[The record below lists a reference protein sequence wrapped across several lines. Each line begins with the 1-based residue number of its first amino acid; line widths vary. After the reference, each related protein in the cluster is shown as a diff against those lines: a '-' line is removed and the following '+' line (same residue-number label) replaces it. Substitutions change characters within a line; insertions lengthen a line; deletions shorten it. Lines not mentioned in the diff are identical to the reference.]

1 MTQLDSYECLD
12 LVSLAIAEDTYP
24 LPPPFSSV
32 PQRVVLNLEAHSAT
46 VLWGGVVAAEVQVY
60 LLEDSGGVEEGVEG
74 AGAEG
79 GSIAG
84 AAEASVMGSLA
95 GGAGALQLQLQP
107 HPHPPAAV
115 TSKSR
120 SVANVASPLLRG
132 MPAPQQAGVAARG
145 AALKPSSSS
154 LSSSSSSS
162 GSGKSESGRSG
173 STHSSSEGKPHLL
186 VEFKKGPAA
195 DVFAFKRLWTSTRK
209 FLETELRKRQAQE

>member
-1 MTQLDSYECLD
+1 M
-12 LVSLAIAEDTYP
+12 
-24 LPPPFSSV
+24 
-32 PQRVVLNLEAHSAT
+32 EAHSAT

-74 AGAEG
+74 AGAEV
-79 GSIAG
+79 GSVAG
-84 AAEASVMGSLA
+84 AAEASGIGSLA

-162 GSGKSESGRSG
+162 SSGSGKSESGRSG